1 VARSCD
7 TPYVAPSPARWLP
20 VLNRQLHL
28 FLVLLVVGLTAAR
41 SVRAQDGVIRGRVA
55 DSAGVA
61 IRDAD
66 VAIVELHA
74 LTRTDSGGRFSLAQI
89 PRGKHEVSVRK
100 LGYQPTTATAV
111 VGDMSYAYDIVMT
124 AQVALVD
131 GVDVTAT
138 QKLRLGIE
146 DFYRRRARGNGGIF
160 FTRDEIAA
168 RNAHRT
174 TDVLRNSAGL
184 SVVRTRNGNGV
195 RFTGKRQC
203 TPSIWLDGQEVRD
216 MEVDNIPV
224 TDIEGMELYA
234 GPSTTPMQFSHGW
247 SSIDC
252 GAIVIWTRIPGSP

>member
-1 VARSCD
+1 
-7 TPYVAPSPARWLP
+7 

-28 FLVLLVVGLTAAR
+28 FLVFLVVGLTAAR
-41 SVRAQDGVIRGRVA
+41 SVRAQDGVVRGRVA

-74 LTRTDSGGRFSLAQI
+74 LTRTDSAGRFAFNQV

-100 LGYQPTTATAV
+100 LGYQPATTTAV
-111 VGDMSYAYDIVMT
+111 VGDMSYQYDIVMT
-124 AQVALVD
+124 TQVAVLAD
-131 GVDVTAT
+131 VDVTAT
-138 QKLRLGIE
+138 QRLRLGIE

-160 FTRDEIAA
+160 FTRAEIAA

-174 TDVLRNSAGL
+174 VDVLRNSAGL
-184 SVVRTRNGNGV
+184 TIVRTRNGNGV

-203 TPSIWLDGQEVRD
+203 TPSLWLDGQEVRD

-224 TDIEGMELYA
+224 TDIEAMELYA

-247 SSIDC
+247 AGIDC